1 MNEINWQL
9 KSFEE
14 LTNLEVYKL
23 LKARSE
29 VFVVEQNCV
38 YLDTDG
44 KDIASYHL
52 CGWVG
57 DELAAYVRILPAGL
71 AFEEVSIGRVLTHPS
86 FRSKG
91 MGKLLMKEAIAQ
103 AEAIYGKVPVRIGA
117 QLYLEKFYTE
127 LGFRQVSEQYL
138 EDDIPHIEMLLSK

>member
-14 LTNLEVYKL
+14 LTNLEVCKL

-52 CGWVG
+52 CGWIG

-103 AEAIYGKVPVRIGA
+103 TEAIYGKVPVRIGA
-117 QLYLEKFYTE
+117 QLYLEKFYTA
-127 LGFRQVSEQYL
+127 LGFRQVSDQYL

>member
-9 KSFEE
+9 KSFDE

-52 CGWVG
+52 CGWIG

-103 AEAIYGKVPVRIGA
+103 TEAIYGKVPVRIGA
-117 QLYLEKFYTE
+117 QLYLEKFYTA
-127 LGFRQVSEQYL
+127 LGFRQVSDQYL

>member
-14 LTNLEVYKL
+14 LTNLELYKL

-38 YLDTDG
+38 YLDTDS

-91 MGKLLMKEAIAQ
+91 MGKSLMKEAIAQ
-103 AEAIYGKVPVRIGA
+103 TEALYGKVPVRIGA

>member
-52 CGWVG
+52 CGWIG

-103 AEAIYGKVPVRIGA
+103 TEAIYGKVPVRIGA
-117 QLYLEKFYTE
+117 QLYLEKFYTA
-127 LGFRQVSEQYL
+127 LGFRQVSDQYL